1 MKVLY
6 SWLKEYVDIDL
17 QPKELETKLFSVG
30 FEVEGM
36 DYLGENLVLNSNG
49 PRILVS
55 FGIFSVIRIVR
66 PTQLLVQ
73 ATDYSVPDKEC
84 TDATNNDDPCAVFKT
99 IAFPVAQFKASVCQN
114 NAPKPTK
121 PGGCGCGRNG

>member
-36 DYLGENLVLNSNG
+36 DYLGENLEKVVVGQITSIPSTSKPTENSF
-49 PRILVS
+49 VSSS
-55 FGIFSVIRIVR
+55 FG
-66 PTQLLVQ
+66 
-73 ATDYSVPDKEC
+73 
-84 TDATNNDDPCAVFKT
+84 
-99 IAFPVAQFKASVCQN
+99 
-114 NAPKPTK
+114 
-121 PGGCGCGRNG
+121 